1 MNLQDT
7 VRYLGWR
14 RCGARTVKNRVARH
28 MELVWAIVPR
38 WPKPARQEQATL
50 HVTRDRTSRAQPFFG
65 PQVWREV
72 RSRSCDRF
80 RTRRPRTCY
89 TRRQGHAE
97 RGVRAAQ
104 SSRPHTTAIGQMP
117 SVRKSSAICSGRLM
131 PPGVKA
137 NIWFAAATALGSDRP
152 SSRSRACSTH
162 ARARTHTEGST
173 LLGPCPAARG
183 GGH

>member
-1 MNLQDT
+1 MVGRTPPWGASATWNS
-7 VRYLGWR
+7 
-14 RCGARTVKNRVARH
+14 CGRWLRDGPSPRARAGHATRHARSTLACAALFWATGVAGG
-28 MELVWAIVPR
+28 AISKLRSVPN
-38 WPKPARQEQATL
+38 PP
-50 HVTRDRTSRAQPFFG
+50 
-65 PQVWREV
+65 
-72 RSRSCDRF
+72 
-80 RTRRPRTCY
+80 PRTCY

-97 RGVRAAQ
+97 TGVRAAQ
-104 SSRPHTTAIGQMP
+104 SSRPHTTEIGQMP

-162 ARARTHTEGST
+162 ARARTHTGGST

>member
-1 MNLQDT
+1 
-7 VRYLGWR
+7 
-14 RCGARTVKNRVARH
+14 
-28 MELVWAIVPR
+28 MELVWAMVAR
-38 WPKPARQEQATL
+38 WPKPARKS
-50 HVTRDRTSRAQPFFG
+50 RPRYTSREIDP
-65 PQVWREV
+65 RV
-72 RSRSCDRF
+72 RSPFWATGVAGGAISKLRSSKLRSVPNPP
-80 RTRRPRTCY
+80 PRTCY

-97 RGVRAAQ
+97 TGVRAAQ
-104 SSRPHTTAIGQMP
+104 SSRPHTTEIGQMP

-162 ARARTHTEGST
+162 ARARTHTGGST